1 MSASSPAPASAS
13 PSKEVSAAVDD
24 SLKRAKPAGG
34 ARRGGGEELALTQP
48 DSSVMSRIALAS
60 VRHNPRSAGPAGL
73 RGFQCGEMQPGEFSE
88 QLKRAF
94 GIRLT
99 PQELDEAVDHFDAD
113 GGGTIDGAEFLVHF
127 FQMGFAEK
135 AAQKRARDARGRALR
150 EEQLE
155 LARSK
160 EQKAQSFLDA
170 QVDWDFKP
178 SDKRSA
184 LRKLTAA
191 SLAFAQGGLRV
202 TGAGGLRGFQGA
214 SMPPA
219 VLREQLK
226 RTFSI
231 LLTKRELGALVGMV
245 DSDGSGTI
253 DGAEFLCFFLKI
265 GREESNRL
273 ARLGKRGAVRRA
285 LLREVAAKEAA
296 EDEEMRESAV
306 MARFGPDDEA
316 SALRKVSTAAV
327 NYNRNALGPAKLRGF
342 QDSAAMKPDMFAR
355 ALPLFSPLGDEAQAP
370 FLRFARQLFTTFG
383 VKLSRRELAA
393 LAHKWDGDGDGTIDS
408 TEFMVQFFR
417 FKSRSRVQPGQQ
429 RPSTREL
436 YGACGGGGWTAAM
449 PPLGRPVSTS
459 ALFRAAGGTGR
470 LPPRGGT
477 ARAGT
482 ALPSVL
488 SSSWDPDEF

>member
-1 MSASSPAPASAS
+1 M
-13 PSKEVSAAVDD
+13 DD

-99 PQELDEAVDHFDAD
+99 PAELDEAVEHFDAD

-191 SLAFAQGGLRV
+191 SLAPR
-202 TGAGGLRGFQGA
+202 
-214 SMPPA
+214 
-219 VLREQLK
+219 
-226 RTFSI
+226 
-231 LLTKRELGALVGMV
+231 
-245 DSDGSGTI
+245 
-253 DGAEFLCFFLKI
+253 AE
-265 GREESNRL
+265 
-273 ARLGKRGAVRRA
+273 
-285 LLREVAAKEAA
+285 
-296 EDEEMRESAV
+296 
-306 MARFGPDDEA
+306 
-316 SALRKVSTAAV
+316 TAAP
-327 NYNRNALGPAKLRGF
+327 RLRARRRVRDAEERF
-342 QDSAAMKPDMFAR
+342 FASR
-355 ALPLFSPLGDEAQAP
+355 EILFAVS
-370 FLRFARQLFTTFG
+370 
-383 VKLSRRELAA
+383 SRRERPRRRRRRVASSRVRRRGL
-393 LAHKWDGDGDGTIDS
+393 HRHCIG
-408 TEFMVQFFR
+408 FVR
-417 FKSRSRVQPGQQ
+417 RSRNRDRVDGLAYVLD
-429 RPSTREL
+429 RRSNDD
-436 YGACGGGGWTAAM
+436 
-449 PPLGRPVSTS
+449 GRNRARRFRVRRFRGVPS
-459 ALFRAAGGTGR
+459 ALLFADGAG
-470 LPPRGGT
+470 
-477 ARAGT
+477 
-482 ALPSVL
+482 
-488 SSSWDPDEF
+488 